1 MRLNVHTGGDGERT
15 ALLVH
20 GAMSDHRTWHAVE
33 AALIGR
39 GYRVVAPDMRGHGL
53 SARGVY
59 TPELLADDLVESLGE
74 SLPEGADLAIGHSM
88 GGLALSLAVER
99 LRPRRAV
106 YYDPAWQF
114 SAVRPGDLAAMRAMV
129 AAASPAAIAENN
141 PRWSEADVQAEAAGF
156 ALFDPEFFGMVEACA
171 GRDYIPE
178 RPVVPSLVQLADPSF
193 TISPEGADRLK
204 ERGFEV
210 RVVAGTGHCSHR
222 DDFAAYMESLEGWI

>member
-20 GAMSDHRTWHAVE
+20 GAMADHRTWHAVE
-33 AALIGR
+33 GALIER

-53 SARGVY
+53 SPRGEY
-59 TPELLADDLVESLGE
+59 TPELLAADLAE

-88 GGLALSLAVER
+88 GALALSSAVER

-106 YYDPAWQF
+106 YYDPGWQF
-114 SAVRPGDLAAMRAMV
+114 SAVRAGDLAAMRTMV
-129 AAASPAAIAENN
+129 AAASPAAIAEAN

-156 ALFDPEFFGMVEACA
+156 ALFDPEFFAMVEACA
-171 GRDYIPE
+171 GSDFIPE

-222 DDFAAYMESLEGWI
+222 DDFTAYMESLQGWI

>member
-1 MRLNVHTGGDGERT
+1 MRLNVHTGGDGDRT

-33 AALIGR
+33 DALVAR
-39 GYRVVAPDMRGHGL
+39 GYRVVAPDMRGHGR
-53 SARGVY
+53 SPRGAY
-59 TPELLADDLVESLGE
+59 TPELLAGDLAEN
-74 SLPEGADLAIGHSM
+74 LPQGADVAIGHSM

-106 YYDPAWQF
+106 YYDPGWRF
-114 SAVRPGDLAAMRAMV
+114 TAVRDGDIAAMRKMV
-129 AAASPAAIAENN
+129 AAADAEAIAAAN
-141 PRWSEADVQAEAAGF
+141 PRWSPDDVTAEAAGF
-156 ALFDPEFFGMVEACA
+156 ALFDPDFFTMVTDCA
-171 GRDYIPE
+171 GRDLLPA

-193 TISPEGADRLK
+193 TIPPEAAEELK

-222 DDFAAYMESLEGWI
+222 DDFEAYMASLDGWI